1 MLEPSF
7 GPSDFCPTVK
17 SCFRSSAPAGHV
29 SGADEQLGGLME
41 TGEKKTRMRPIKL
54 TMLF

>member
-7 GPSDFCPTVK
+7 GPADFCPTVK

-41 TGEKKTRMRPIKL
+41 TGEKNEDEAH
-54 TMLF
+54 